1 MTMRILWPNI
11 LAEFEQIARD
21 AIGPGFE
28 TDFCA
33 RFSDVTDEQWA
44 NADAVVGAC
53 PPLIHRQA
61 TQVPDLREA
70 GGRL

>member
-11 LAEFEQIARD
+11 PPEFEQIARD
-21 AIGPGFE
+21 AIGAGFE

-44 NADAVVGAC
+44 NADAIVGSARRRSTSISC
-53 PPLIHRQA
+53 A
-61 TQVPDLREA
+61 SA
-70 GGRL
+70 GSS